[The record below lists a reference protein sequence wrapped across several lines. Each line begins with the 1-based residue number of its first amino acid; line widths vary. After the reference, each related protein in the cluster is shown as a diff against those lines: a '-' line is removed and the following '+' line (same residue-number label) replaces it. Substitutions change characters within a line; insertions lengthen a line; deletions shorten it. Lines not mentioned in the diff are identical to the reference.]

1 MNMSIKDLL
10 ILTSESGR
18 FILDGAGVVQR
29 FEPSEDNPLTEV
41 NEGAPHHAIGTLVV
55 PRGVR
60 GFCDEFMRSVHVKS
74 RFELPDGLV
83 SIGGTTAFPGCVFA
97 DCDLPL
103 VVIPEGVRE
112 IGTFAFG
119 CARIETLQMP
129 LVRCEYARQFKEARI
144 GTLRLPG
151 VLRNSVALR
160 GSSLHTD
167 GELPVGNER
176 ELGWLRSICCND
188 TQIGKL
194 EFY

>member
-1 MNMSIKDLL
+1 MNYTAR

-18 FILDGAGVVQR
+18 FILDEAGIVQR

-41 NEGAPHHAIGTLVV
+41 YEGATHHAIDTLVV

-60 GFCDEFMRSVHVKS
+60 GFCDGFMRDVQVKS
-74 RFELPDGLV
+74 RFDLPDGLV
-83 SIGGTTAFPGCVFA
+83 SIGGTRAFPGCVFA
-97 DCDLPL
+97 DCELPL
-103 VVIPEGVRE
+103 VIIPESVRE

-119 CARIETLQMP
+119 HARIDTLQMP
-129 LVRCEYARQFKEARI
+129 MVRCEYARQFKEARI

-151 VLRNSVALR
+151 ILRNAVALR
-160 GSSLHTD
+160 GSDLQLD
-167 GELPVGNER
+167 GELPDDDDS
-176 ELGWLRSICCND
+176 ELGWLRSLCCND

>member
-1 MNMSIKDLL
+1 MNYTTR

-18 FILDGAGVVQR
+18 FHLDGAGVVQR
-29 FEPSEDNPLTEV
+29 FEPSEDNPLTDV
-41 NEGAPHHAIGTLVV
+41 HEGAPHHAIDTLVV
-55 PRGVR
+55 PGGVR
-60 GFCDEFMRSVHVKS
+60 GFCDEFMRGVQVKS
-74 RFELPDGLV
+74 RFDLPDGLV

-119 CARIETLQMP
+119 NARIDTLQMP

-151 VLRNSVALR
+151 ILRNAVALC
-160 GSSLHTD
+160 GSCLRTD
-167 GELPVGNER
+167 GELPDDDRR
-176 ELGWLRSICCND
+176 ELGWLDSMCCND
-188 TQIGKL
+188 TQIGRL

>member
-1 MNMSIKDLL
+1 MNYTER

-18 FILDGAGVVQR
+18 FHLNGVGIVQR
-29 FEPSEDNPLTEV
+29 FEPSGDNPLMEEC
-41 NEGAPHHAIGTLVV
+41 EGICRHVIDTLIV
-55 PRGVR
+55 PGGVR
-60 GFCDEFMRSVHVKS
+60 GFCDEFLRSVHVKS
-74 RFELPDGLV
+74 RFELPDSLV

-119 CARIETLQMP
+119 NARIETLQMP